1 MPDTKISALTAVTT
15 PTAASEL
22 PVNEAGVSK
31 KLTLAQASEFSNGG
45 VLIRQPANHTLTSS
59 TTQQRLFDATTNG
72 RTTLAT
78 GTYMFDAQLSLTTM
92 SATSGNA
99 AFSIKGG
106 GTAVLADVL
115 YHTVGVDG
123 NSATAAAQSGSTTVA
138 TTGTSPASAV
148 SAGTGTAVQMHIKG
162 TFEVTT
168 SGTIVPSITLVTAAA
183 AVLVAGSYFRCKR
196 IGAAGLSTIGTWD

>member
-1 MPDTKISALTAVTT
+1 MPDSKISALPTLT
-15 PTAASEL
+15 PAAAQEFG
-22 PVNEAGVSK
+22 VNDAGTSRK
-31 KLTLAQASEFSNGG
+31 ISLAQISEFSNGG
-45 VLIRQPANHTLTSS
+45 VLIRQPANRTLTNVA
-59 TTQQRLFDATTNG
+59 TQQRLFDATTNG

-78 GTYMFDAQLSLTTM
+78 GTYMFDAQLSITTM

-99 AFSIKGG
+99 AFSILGG

-115 YHTVGVDG
+115 YSVIGVDG
-123 NSATAAAQSGSTTVA
+123 NSATAAAQSGSTVVA
-138 TTGTSPASAV
+138 TNGTSPASAV

-168 SGTIVPSITLVTAAA
+168 SGTIIPSITLVTAAA
-183 AVLVAGSYFRCKR
+183 AVLVAGSYFRCQR